1 MVSQKQ
7 AQNDPEAPNTSTPTP
22 GGVRS
27 RHLVTRQ
34 SPGATGPQSFPCL
47 VLSVPGSVGDLG
59 RGGCLWREHQNPS
72 PQGAFSLSLWRGGES
87 SKGLEKVYKQSES
100 TYVILPL
107 TISTLEKNQA
117 GKGTSRKGTDAL
129 WPGKVGVSFKQRLE
143 EEGEGWARRLCKE
156 KRAASRWTAPPPSS
170 PTFPVLQD
178 WTSQVLRHHAMF
190 CFTGLYTLFP
200 LPEIHRLSFLPG
212 QFLLVLPD
220 QDQMPPPPWNL
231 LQRL

>member
-1 MVSQKQ
+1 MTQKL
-7 AQNDPEAPNTSTPTP
+7 PTLP
-22 GGVRS
+22 HPLLVECGAAILLPVRA
-27 RHLVTRQ
+27 R
-34 SPGATGPQSFPCL
+34 GPPAHRASL
-47 VLSVPGSVGDLG
+47 VLSCLCRALWETWGG
-59 RGGCLWREHQNPS
+59 GGCLWREHQNPS

-117 GKGTSRKGTDAL
+117 GKGTSRTGTDAL

-220 QDQMPPPPWNL
+220 RDQMPPPPWNL